1 MKIKLL
7 LFVFS
12 ISLILTQTTYT
23 QTSTLIDEWWLHIP
37 SSPLVFGMPKNSNYR
52 MLNNTSSGEIVHFDI
67 GCIKKIKKDF
77 IRGSILKSVEISLE
91 PNVAYLTVI
100 TKYTDLKNEC
110 EKQESKLGIVR
121 VKFADGAIWQLG
133 NGES

>member
-1 MKIKLL
+1 
-7 LFVFS
+7 
-12 ISLILTQTTYT
+12 
-23 QTSTLIDEWWLHIP
+23 
-37 SSPLVFGMPKNSNYR
+37 